1 MKRFIWLLFL
11 VPFALMAEQYTLD
24 ELIDYGLK
32 NSLTIQ
38 SSGLTY
44 ESIRS
49 NLTSAK
55 LNLLPEISLDLGVRN
70 DFYHPETPKASD
82 LSSSAGFSISKSLS
96 LNDPYW
102 YNFKYAQLDEKR
114 GALDLQSKISS

>member
-70 DFYHPETPKASD
+70 DFYHPETR
-82 LSSSAGFSISKSLS
+82 SIR
-96 LNDPYW
+96 
-102 YNFKYAQLDEKR
+102 FK
-114 GALDLQSKISS
+114 